1 MSFELSFDLL
11 NRMPNETNDERRWFH
26 CKLLEDLQSASN
38 ISVDR
43 DITVKILTGGSS
55 NDELIPNSDLSRE
68 SYLHSSVSVWLKG
81 MFKCAAQ
88 QVLLT
93 SLKDEPSVSLT
104 MSLSKEHLVQ
114 LIDHIITITE
124 SLFKKQQ

>member
-1 MSFELSFDLL
+1 MS
-11 NRMPNETNDERRWFH
+11 NESNDERRWFH
-26 CKLLEDLQSASN
+26 CKILEDIQSASK

-43 DITVKILTGGSS
+43 EITVKILTGGSS

-88 QVLLT
+88 QILLT

-104 MSLSKEHLVQ
+104 MILSKEHLAQ

-124 SLFKKQQ
+124 SLFKKQ